1 MSGPPNAAVERGSAP
16 TFNDRAYRA
25 LRRWAAPLRLAPW
38 WLKVTLV
45 YAAARFLSY
54 TILMGAARQAAAT
67 PWSGPQPGYLEFINR
82 WDAGWYEQIFNDGY
96 PGTIPRNPDGS
107 AQPNQ
112 WAFYPV
118 LPFLARGVSA
128 VTGLGWAGAGTFVAT
143 LAGFAAALVIYKLFR
158 NYACPTTALWGV
170 AFFATFPV
178 SVVLQVPYAE
188 SLCILFLAGALH
200 LLIRRNYAGAV
211 PLVILLGLSRPAG
224 VPFAAVVLVHLFLR
238 WHNRG
243 SEAFPRRKKVSGA
256 ALLTVSAAMA
266 LLWMVVAWWA
276 TGERS
281 TYTDT
286 ETSWRGTEL
295 VLFKP
300 WFDRGVEIAGT
311 FWGPLLPIL
320 LVVLAGLWLNSGAV
334 RKIGPELRV
343 WCGMYLLY
351 LLAVLDPQSS
361 TFRMLLPLFPLALA
375 VALVSRSRA
384 FRCCVVLLFSLLQ
397 IVWVVWLW
405 QYVAIDTGVGWPP

>member
-1 MSGPPNAAVERGSAP
+1 MSGPPNAAVAGTSAP
-16 TFNDRAYRA
+16 TFNDRAYNT
-25 LRRWAAPLRLAPW
+25 LRRLAAPLRLAPW

-54 TILMGAARQAAAT
+54 LILVLAARQAAAT
-67 PWSGPQPGYLEFINR
+67 PWSGPHPGYLEFIDR

-96 PGTIPRNPDGS
+96 PSTIPRNPDGS

-118 LPFLARGVSA
+118 LPLLARGVSA
-128 VTGLGWAGAGTFVAT
+128 VTGLGWAGAGTVVAT
-143 LAGFAAALVIYKLFR
+143 LAGFAAALVIYQLFR
-158 NYACPTTALWGV
+158 NYASPTTALWGV

-188 SLCILFLAGALH
+188 SLGLLFLAGALH
-200 LLIRRNYAGAV
+200 LLIRRNYLGAI
-211 PLVILLGLSRPAG
+211 PLVIMLGLSRPAG
-224 VPFAAVVLVHLFLR
+224 APFAAVVLLHLFLR
-238 WHNRG
+238 WRSRD
-243 SEAFPRRKKVSGA
+243 SEAFVLREKIAGA
-256 ALLTVSAAMA
+256 VLLLVSAAMA
-266 LLWMVVAWWA
+266 FLWMAVAWWA
-276 TGERS
+276 TGDRS

-300 WFDRGVEIAGT
+300 WFDRGVEIAGP

-320 LVVLAGLWLNSGAV
+320 LVVLSGLFLNSKAV
-334 RKIGPELRV
+334 RKIGPELRS
-343 WCGMYLLY
+343 WCAMYLVY

-375 VALVSRSRA
+375 VAFISRSRA
-384 FRCCVVLLFSLLQ
+384 YRWCVVIMFSLLQ

-405 QYVAIDTGVGWPP
+405 QYVAIDTGVAWPP